1 MKLIIVS
8 GMSGSGKSTVL
19 NVMEDLGFYCVDNL
33 PIALLPSFI
42 VEMAERGSES
52 IQGAAVG
59 IDARSPAEELARL
72 NDYMQ
77 AFDHPTVQCQL
88 LFLDADDE
96 VLLQRF
102 SETRRRHPLSSEAM
116 PLGDAIRVER
126 ELLEPFAAAADLRM
140 DTTRTNPHQLREQ
153 VRDRLG
159 GDAESGMMVLFESF
173 GFKHGQPKDADFVFD
188 LRCLP
193 NPHWQEDLRVLTGK
207 DAGVIEFLQSEE
219 EVGQMFADISAFLT
233 TWIPRFAAENRSYL
247 TVALGCTGGQHR
259 SVYMAERL
267 LRHFDGGEQLVQVR
281 HRELS

>member
-42 VEMAERGSES
+42 VEIAERGSGS

-59 IDARSPAEELARL
+59 IDARSPAKELARL
-72 NDYMQ
+72 NEYMQ
-77 AFDHPTVQCQL
+77 GFEHPSVQCQL

-102 SETRRRHPLSSEAM
+102 SETRRRHPLSSEAV
-116 PLGDAIRVER
+116 PLGEAIRVER

-140 DTTRTNPHQLREQ
+140 DTTRTNLHQLREQ
-153 VRDRLG
+153 VRGRLG

-173 GFKHGQPKDADFVFD
+173 GFKHGQPNDADFVFD

-193 NPHWQEDLRVLTGK
+193 NPHWQEELRALTGR
-207 DAGVIEFLQSEE
+207 DAGVIEFLRAEP
-219 EVGQMFADISAFLT
+219 EVERMFADISTFLT
-233 TWIPRFAAENRSYL
+233 AWIPRFAAENRSYL

-267 LRHFDGGEQLVQVR
+267 RRHFDGGAQLIQVR

>member
-77 AFDHPTVQCQL
+77 AFEHPTVQCQL